1 MRLRGV
7 IALVVVLA
15 ALAAGGY
22 YAKQRLLK
30 ATAPPAPQYATA
42 KAVLGTMVADVLGY
56 GTLSPV
62 VEAPLQVSA
71 SGTVE
76 KVDVVQGDAVHQ
88 GEVLAQLSN
97 PTLVNQ
103 IAQDR
108 TAVQN
113 AMQTLA
119 DALDVPVSQAMSTSA
134 DSAIPVIAP
143 QSGRLQSLS
152 VQVGTAVKQGDPLAT
167 IVDDQQVTMNI
178 NLVPFDQTNAQVGD
192 PVNVRFSNF
201 SGSVTGQITQIAAN
215 PEPTASGFVYPAV
228 VTLPNPG
235 LLTPGLQG
243 QVVITEN
250 GKPYPIRHTVPISGY
265 GQSTQVDSPI
275 TGTVESLGAQQ
286 NAWVNS
292 GATVMTLGGPAA
304 ISAIDQDRTAVVNAE
319 NTLTQDEQEQASLTV
334 TSTLNGTVGY
344 LYLQPG
350 QRVQSGQDFGEVF
363 NSQNMDLT
371 IQVSELQIASV
382 TVGQKV
388 EVTTPGLPGKVFAGT
403 VASIDTIG
411 SAQNGL
417 STFGVHI
424 NVSATSGLRPG
435 MTADAR
441 IVVATVPNALMVPV
455 EAVLPQGTGAEVEVL
470 QGGKLETVPV
480 KVGLVNDTQAQ
491 ILSGLQ
497 PGEVVVTGAA
507 GTVPA
512 TSTTAT
518 ATATATSTT
527 GTGASPGP
535 VNLNPGGSV
544 ALPKPGVVAHTAAA
558 TRAGKA

>member
-56 GTLSPV
+56 GTLNPV
-62 VEAPLQVSA
+62 VEAPLQISA
-71 SGTVE
+71 AGTVE
-76 KVDVVQGDAVHQ
+76 KVDVAQGDTVHQ

-97 PTLVNQ
+97 QSLVNQ
-103 IAQDR
+103 IAQDE

-119 DALDVPVSQAMSTSA
+119 DTLDVPVSQAMSTSA

-143 QSGRLQSLS
+143 QSGRLQNLSLQVGS
-152 VQVGTAVKQGDPLAT
+152 PVKQGAQVGT
-167 IVDDQQVTMNI
+167 IVNDKQVTMNV
-178 NLVPFDQTNAQVGD
+178 NLVPFDEANAQVGD
-192 PVNVRFSNF
+192 PVTVRFSNF
-201 SGSVTGQITQIAAN
+201 SGSVTGQISQIAPN
-215 PEPTASGFVYPAV
+215 PEPTSAGFVYPAII
-228 VTLPNPG
+228 TLPNPG
-235 LLTPGLQG
+235 LLAPGLQG

-250 GKPYPIRHTVPISGY
+250 GTPYPIPGKVAISGY

-275 TGTVESLGAQQ
+275 TGTVESLAAQA
-286 NAWVNS
+286 NAWVV
-292 GATVMTLGGPAA
+292 GGTTIMTLGGPAA
-304 ISAIDQDRTAVVNAE
+304 ISAIEQDRTAVLNAE
-319 NTLTQDEQEQASLTV
+319 NTLSQAEQQQASLTV

-350 QRVQSGQDFGEVF
+350 QRVQSGQDFGEIF
-363 NSQNMDLT
+363 NAQNMDLT

-382 TVGQKV
+382 NMGQKV
-388 EVTTPGLPGKVFAGT
+388 EVTTPGLPGRVFAGT
-403 VASIDTIG
+403 VASINTIG

-424 NVSATSGLRPG
+424 NVGATSGLRPG

-441 IVVATVPNALMVPV
+441 IVIATVPNALMVPV
-455 EAVLPQGTGAEVEVL
+455 EAVLPQGTGAEVEIL
-470 QGGKLETVPV
+470 QAGKLETVPV

-507 GTVPA
+507 GTIPA
-512 TSTTAT
+512 A
-518 ATATATSTT
+518 AATSTT
-527 GTGASPGP
+527 GAVSSPGP
-535 VNLNPGGSV
+535 GQINPGGSV
-544 ALPKPGVVAHTAAA
+544 TIIRPGAVAHTAAP
-558 TRAGKA
+558 TPAGKP

>member
-56 GTLSPV
+56 GTLNPV
-62 VEAPLQVSA
+62 VEAPLQISA
-71 SGTVE
+71 AGTVE
-76 KVDVVQGDAVHQ
+76 KVDVAQGDTVHQ

-97 PTLVNQ
+97 QSLVNQ
-103 IAQDR
+103 IAQDE

-119 DALDVPVSQAMSTSA
+119 DTLDVPVSQAMSTSA

-143 QSGRLQSLS
+143 QSGRLQNLSLQVGS
-152 VQVGTAVKQGDPLAT
+152 PVKQGAQVGT
-167 IVDDQQVTMNI
+167 IVNDKQVTMNV
-178 NLVPFDQTNAQVGD
+178 NLVPFDEANAQVGD
-192 PVNVRFSNF
+192 PVTVRFSNF
-201 SGSVTGQITQIAAN
+201 SGSVTGQISQIAPN
-215 PEPTASGFVYPAV
+215 PEPTSAGFVYPAII
-228 VTLPNPG
+228 TLPNPG
-235 LLTPGLQG
+235 LLAPGLQG

-250 GKPYPIRHTVPISGY
+250 GTPYPIPGKVAISGY

-275 TGTVESLGAQQ
+275 TGTVESLAAQA
-286 NAWVNS
+286 NAWVV
-292 GATVMTLGGPAA
+292 GGTTIMTLGGPAA
-304 ISAIDQDRTAVVNAE
+304 ISAIEQDRTAVLNAE
-319 NTLTQDEQEQASLTV
+319 NTLSQAEQQQASLTV

-350 QRVQSGQDFGEVF
+350 QRVQSGQDFGEIF
-363 NSQNMDLT
+363 NAQNMDLT

-382 TVGQKV
+382 NMGQKV
-388 EVTTPGLPGKVFAGT
+388 EVTTPGLPGRVFAGT
-403 VASIDTIG
+403 VASINTIG

-424 NVSATSGLRPG
+424 NVGATSGLRPG

-441 IVVATVPNALMVPV
+441 IVIATVPNALMVPV
-455 EAVLPQGTGAEVEVL
+455 EAVLPQGTGAEVEIL
-470 QGGKLETVPV
+470 QAGKLETVSV

-507 GTVPA
+507 GTIPA
-512 TSTTAT
+512 A
-518 ATATATSTT
+518 AATSTT
-527 GTGASPGP
+527 GAVSSPGP
-535 VNLNPGGSV
+535 GQINPGGPV
-544 ALPKPGVVAHTAAA
+544 TIIRPGAVAHTAAP
-558 TRAGKA
+558 TPAGKP